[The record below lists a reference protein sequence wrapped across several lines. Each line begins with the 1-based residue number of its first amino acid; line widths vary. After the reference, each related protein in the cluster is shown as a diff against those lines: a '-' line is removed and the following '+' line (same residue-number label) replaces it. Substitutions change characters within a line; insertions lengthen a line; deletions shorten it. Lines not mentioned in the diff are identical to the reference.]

1 MKQTPWGKGRLPP
14 PAAPRAAKDVP
25 TALARPCRAEA
36 ERGWGGRA
44 ELRAR
49 SPSSPPL
56 RCDLPVTPH
65 QRPIAG
71 PREETAADKL
81 SGM

>member
-14 PAAPRAAKDVP
+14 PAAPRAAKDVAA
-25 TALARPCRAEA
+25 ALARLCWADT

-49 SPSSPPL
+49 SPPSPPL
-56 RCDLPVTPH
+56 CCDLPVTNH
-65 QRPIAG
+65 QCRIAG
-71 PREETAADKL
+71 LREETAADKL
-81 SGM
+81 SSM